1 MNPFCDRRCPA
12 LVGSRIT
19 HLPMTVSSQLP
30 KTCLWTD
37 DLRSLNE
44 CWVVPPPEYRR
55 LDSLRW
61 VSVDDSPVRMI
72 PGYLPKDLHTRSS
85 WLAIDNHP
93 PMSCF
98 QETTSA
104 KTWGR
109 MEATGH
115 IGGTERDPCSVTGS
129 QDIRTSFSMDR
140 DVIQR

>member
-1 MNPFCDRRCPA
+1 M
-12 LVGSRIT
+12 LG
-19 HLPMTVSSQLP
+19 
-30 KTCLWTD
+30 
-37 DLRSLNE
+37 RS
-44 CWVVPPPEYRR
+44 PPEYRR

-61 VSVDDSPVRMI
+61 VSVDDSPVRI
-72 PGYLPKDLHTRSS
+72 KPGYLRIYTQGPG

-93 PMSCF
+93 PMFCF

-109 MEATGH
+109 EEATGH

-129 QDIRTSFSMDR
+129 QDVRTSFSMDR